1 MDSIPKRKENGVPQF
16 TEDNLQR
23 IIINPF
29 YAITVATQLTQE
41 HEPPMGE
48 AEWVQANAS
57 LMREMGSER
66 WLRQL
71 LDVLNGDIVTAEEVG
86 FAPPGGTFGYGVPGR
101 SHPPPGTEKK
111 REKRPHRWDVNVA
124 AVSRLLSPHNGSAG

>member
-1 MDSIPKRKENGVPQF
+1 VPRF

-29 YAITVATQLTQE
+29 YAITVAPQLTEE
-41 HEPPMGE
+41 HEPPLSE

-57 LMREMGSER
+57 LMREMGGER

-86 FAPPGGTFGYGVPGR
+86 FAPPGGPFGYGVPGR
-101 SHPPPGTEKK
+101 SHPQRQRKKK
-111 REKRPHRWDVNVA
+111 RKKRRHR
-124 AVSRLLSPHNGSAG
+124 